1 MDMRV
6 IINAINDSYYDEDQ
20 KTIAFE
26 VEDDVIRIGEGY
38 DQVSVR
44 KEDFAKVAAILCE

>member
-6 IINAINDSYYDEDQ
+6 VINTINDSYYDEDQ

-26 VEDDVIRIGEGY
+26 IEDDVIRIGEGY

-44 KEDFAKVAAILCE
+44 KEDFAKVAAILCD